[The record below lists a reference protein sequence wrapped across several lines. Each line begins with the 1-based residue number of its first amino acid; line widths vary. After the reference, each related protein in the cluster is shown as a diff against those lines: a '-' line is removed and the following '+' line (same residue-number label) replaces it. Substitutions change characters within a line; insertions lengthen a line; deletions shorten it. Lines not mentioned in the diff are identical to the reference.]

1 MCCPHLLYLNKSA
14 IASVIISAVYWSRP
28 WIRSGRI
35 QAKSWCEISY
45 LLGVLFAD
53 HHISLCELPGKLYPP
68 PVCLCQLSFVDIS
81 SIVSCFSICSEIN
94 KRTGR
99 QLCVTAAAAPLYN
112 DRKHFNGS
120 WEHSPALLCREELYS
135 ARYYRL
141 ARSWYVITEAACIKP
156 SAQASG
162 IFTVLDVSVLCDFG
176 DREQH
181 CASLCRKERLRLSW
195 L

>member
-1 MCCPHLLYLNKSA
+1 MCCSHRLYLNKSA
-14 IASVIISAVYWSRP
+14 TASIIGSAAHWSRL
-28 WIRSGRI
+28 WVGSGRI

-68 PVCLCQLSFVDIS
+68 PVCLCQLPFVDIS
-81 SIVSCFSICSEIN
+81 GIIGCFSICSEIY

-99 QLCVTAAAAPLYN
+99 HLCVTAAASLYN
-112 DRKHFNGS
+112 DRQHFDGS
-120 WEHSPALLCREELYS
+120 WEHSSALLCREELYG

-141 ARSWYVITEAACIKP
+141 ARSWYVTTEAACIKP

-162 IFTVLDVSVLCDFG
+162 IFTILDVSVLCDFG
-176 DREQH
+176 NREQH
-181 CASLCRKERLRLSW
+181 CSALRRKERLCLPW